1 MAMALRK
8 RRIYKK
14 HQLQT
19 GRYKAKEGVIRLPR
33 DCYWMVLRHLGDGDF
48 TNEVDADGEI
58 ALILSDDSGRG
69 RPGSWPVI
77 SFLNAGEARHLA
89 SRLQEFAGPAPEP
102 EPRPGPYDPKKSTGQ
117 LL

>member
-1 MAMALRK
+1 MVVRK

-19 GRYKAKEGVIRLPR
+19 GRYKAKEGVIRLSR
-33 DCYWMVLRHLGDGDF
+33 DCYWMVLRHLGGGEF
-48 TNEVDADGEI
+48 TNELDADGEI

-77 SFLNAGEARHLA
+77 SFLNEGEARHLA

-102 EPRPGPYDPKKSTGQ
+102 EPPPSPYDPKKSTGQ

>member
-1 MAMALRK
+1 MVVRK
-8 RRIYKK
+8 RPIYKK

-33 DCYWMVLRHLGDGDF
+33 DCYWMVLRHSGGGEF
-48 TNEVDADGEI
+48 TNELDADGAI

-69 RPGSWPVI
+69 RSGSWPVI
-77 SFLNAGEARHLA
+77 SFLSNDEARHLA
-89 SRLQEFAGPAPEP
+89 RRLEEFAGPGPEP
-102 EPRPGPYDPKKSTGQ
+102 EPPTGSYDPKKRTGQ